1 MHFHVS
7 YCNGNCSAESL
18 REENQEQCDV
28 RLCVCMALDFPRIHA
43 PAKSEKNIQ
52 TR

>member
-18 REENQEQCDV
+18 WEEYQEQCDV
-28 RLCVCMALDFPRIHA
+28 CLRVCMALDFPRIHA
-43 PAKSEKNIQ
+43 PAKSEKNI
-52 TR
+52 